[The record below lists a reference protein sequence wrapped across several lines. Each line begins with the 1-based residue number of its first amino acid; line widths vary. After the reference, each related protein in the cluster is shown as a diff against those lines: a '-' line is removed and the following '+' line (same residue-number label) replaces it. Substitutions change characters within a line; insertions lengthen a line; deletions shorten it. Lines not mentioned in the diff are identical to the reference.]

1 MCKNKMI
8 SNNMTYLHE
17 QHVTYL
23 HEQQVFLLAMTSMS
37 FGEITGKYFNKLK
50 IVTIHFNALYKPL

>member
-1 MCKNKMI
+1 MI